1 MAFEL
6 GFTTTDYDQGKSILV
21 VDNSSDWASMSK
33 TVLTV
38 RLTITSLYSEVDLTT
53 TPVVKDITIAGL
65 VTFAEGF
72 EYEITGV
79 DLFGTG
85 YDEVIPNNIH
95 QIAMT
100 LYDVGGLITDTGYD
114 YTSSEVYYY
123 DALDTLDQYVARKAA
138 YIDDINNSDK
148 DMAIWLDF
156 LISGIESNTRKGN
169 TSAIYYI
176 FDTFSAL

>member
-21 VDNSSDWASMSK
+21 VDNSSDWSSMNK

-38 RLTITSLYSEVDLTT
+38 RLTITSLYDKVELTT
-53 TPVVKDITIAGL
+53 TSVVKDIVITGT
-65 VTFAEGF
+65 VVFEEGF

-79 DLFGTG
+79 DLFGAN
-85 YDEVIPNNIH
+85 YDETIPNCIF

-100 LYDVGGLITDTGYD
+100 LYDAGGEITDTGYD
-114 YTSSEVYYY
+114 STSSEVFYY

-138 YIDDINNSDK
+138 YIDDINNSEK

-156 LISGIESNTRKGN
+156 LITGIESNIRKGN